1 MNRSTAITL
10 KQNGTQLKAQ
20 LRRLYWPRRWDL
32 YLHSFEYLQLSY
44 RSSWFWWQVRQ
55 TIRRTSSGL
64 LGWPLASITYYEPQ
78 PELVVCYDD
87 VETELEAPEA
97 IIVEPLLAKMPS
109 TSPPHKEDLESL
121 AKIAFPTTHAERVV
135 AAQYGAQKTAKR
147 KVQRAAPKKLWRV
160 DQSKRKSSER
170 QSAGDK
176 KPPQDDVRVKRQSR
190 SHTVQR
196 DHNRG
201 Q

>member
-78 PELVVCYDD
+78 PELVACYDD
-87 VETELEAPEA
+87 VENELEAPEA

-121 AKIAFPTTHAERVV
+121 AKIAFPTTYAERVV

-147 KVQRAAPKKLWRV
+147 KVQRAAPKKTMARGPIKKKK
-160 DQSKRKSSER
+160 QRTAISGR
-170 QSAGDK
+170 QKTAT
-176 KPPQDDVRVKRQSR
+176 RRRSR
-190 SHTVQR
+190 
-196 DHNRG
+196 
-201 Q
+201 